1 MQRKSAVRN
10 SRINACVTFGF
21 RIRDEV
27 RARRFSWR
35 NQFDRETPLSSAGT
49 HNLLAA
55 DGI

>member
-10 SRINACVTFGF
+10 SRINACVTFDF

-35 NQFDRETPLSSAGT
+35 NRFDRETPLSSAGT
-49 HNLLAA
+49 HNLFAA